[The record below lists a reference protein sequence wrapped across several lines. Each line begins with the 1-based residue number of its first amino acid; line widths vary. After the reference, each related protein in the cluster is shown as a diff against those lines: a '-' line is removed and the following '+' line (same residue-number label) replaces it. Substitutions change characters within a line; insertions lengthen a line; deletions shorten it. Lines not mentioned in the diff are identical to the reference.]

1 MEKMVIKND
10 PFFAEVVRMLDEGK
24 RVRIPVKGYSMLPF
38 IRGEK
43 DEVWLEAPGD
53 ELKVDDI
60 VLFRYKERYIMH
72 RIIKISEEEGIV
84 IRGDGVPETC
94 EYPSKDEI
102 CGLVTAIIRNGK
114 DCDPYSKRELRR
126 VHLWQMLR
134 PLRRYLLFAY
144 RHFPWNRRWLKG
156 E

>member
-10 PFFAEVVRMLDEGK
+10 PFFAEVVRMLGEGK

-43 DEVWLEAPGD
+43 DEVWLEAPGE

-60 VLFRYKERYIMH
+60 VLFHYKGRYIMH
-72 RIIKISEEEGIV
+72 RIIKISVEEGIV

-94 EYPSKDEI
+94 EYPSREEI
-102 CGLVTAIIRNGK
+102 CGKVTAIIRNGK
-114 DCDPYSKRELRR
+114 DCDPYASGELRR
-126 VHLWQMLR
+126 VHLWQRLR
-134 PLRRYLLFAY
+134 PIRRYLLFIY